1 MLNRKKKKVEE
12 TTKNEVANEEVSK
25 EEVAKG
31 KADKLQVIHKDIA
44 NSTAQVIVK
53 ELKENGIDAGNFE
66 GKIADM
72 ISASYPMVMM
82 SLMFVK

>member
-1 MLNRKKKKVEE
+1 MKMKRDVKQEE
-12 TTKNEVANEEVSK
+12 K

-31 KADKLQVIHKDIA
+31 KVDKLQAIHKDIA

-66 GKIADM
+66 EKIADM
-72 ISASYPMVMM
+72 VSTSYAMVMM